1 MSKVLKK
8 HGKLYRAAKIIKTA
22 SVTKKKANRDK
33 LIAEILIM
41 MKTDHPN
48 INKLYEVYEW
58 KK

>member
-1 MSKVLKK
+1 MKK
-8 HGKLYRAAKIIKTA
+8 HGKLYRAAKIIKME

-48 INKLYEVYEW
+48 INKLYE
-58 KK
+58 KIKAIQ